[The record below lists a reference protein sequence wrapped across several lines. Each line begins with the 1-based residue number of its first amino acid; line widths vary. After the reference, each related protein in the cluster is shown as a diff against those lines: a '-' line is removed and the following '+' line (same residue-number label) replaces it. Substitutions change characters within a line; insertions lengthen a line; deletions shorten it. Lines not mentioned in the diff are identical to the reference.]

1 MTSWSYEIRVYFC
14 TKVRVTSIGPWQH
27 GAHSIAKLTVIFN
40 LIQDICLANFNECIV
55 LFSKESFN
63 PIKVFAWQAFFS
75 RLKIDIGS
83 SKNYLLQRRWRNV
96 LVVNIDK
103 IYAQT
108 YVQNWW
114 YQYCC
119 CFPSEERNYSKN
131 VKMCKQP
138 HNNWTPTDNYTT
150 ARCGKPVL
158 RAQHLALDLSTTFKA
173 AKAKANIWLK
183 GSRKSMKRWHSII
196 FPINGRPHFSYN
208 CSSRDLTCDC
218 EMVFFHIL
226 EKSLGIRKE
235 TKDTYTGIS
244 LGKTHICRKKL

>member
-1 MTSWSYEIRVYFC
+1 MLHLSSKFEKEVLCIYDILVKFVIWYFTISTQKSGSLSSAILLSHFFLARAVLRKRGFVTSTSVWLMTSWSYEIRVYFC

-55 LFSKESFN
+55 VFSKESFN

-119 CFPSEERNYSKN
+119 CFPSEERNYSKCAN
-131 VKMCKQP
+131 SHIIIGPPLTITQLLVVGNQYWE
-138 HNNWTPTDNYTT
+138 H
-150 ARCGKPVL
+150 
-158 RAQHLALDLSTTFKA
+158 
-173 AKAKANIWLK
+173 NIW
-183 GSRKSMKRWHSII
+183 H
-196 FPINGRPHFSYN
+196 
-208 CSSRDLTCDC
+208 
-218 EMVFFHIL
+218 
-226 EKSLGIRKE
+226 
-235 TKDTYTGIS
+235 
-244 LGKTHICRKKL
+244 